1 MPQEG
6 PSAHPSWLSM
16 TLAFPFPARNCSI
29 STTSSFFVETPISL
43 HLIFSVSVPIFQLK
57 KKDQFLHP
65 SPFLQV
71 EKESEDCAEVLINGS
86 LNAQSTE
93 IKHLNFRGQTHFI
106 FTKTFRLIIGARSRD
121 SRGKVGVINGTN
133 VIKR

>member
-6 PSAHPSWLSM
+6 PSAHPSWLSV

-43 HLIFSVSVPIFQLK
+43 HLIFSISVPIFQLK
-57 KKDQFLHP
+57 KRPIFT
-65 SPFLQV
+65 PFPFPASR
-71 EKESEDCAEVLINGS
+71 ESKGCAEVLINGS
-86 LNAQSTE
+86 LSARSTE

-106 FTKTFRLIIGARSRD
+106 FTKTFRLIIGASSRD
-121 SRGKVGVINGTN
+121 SGGKVGIINGTN